1 MAETSLT
8 SSSPVQ
14 PSLPGRLV
22 GVLISPRATYA
33 AVAAR
38 PRAFG
43 ALAVVIVVTSL
54 AQAVFL
60 STEVGQD
67 AVLDQQVRVL
77 ESFGVTIPDEAYAQ
91 MESRVAW
98 APYTAAASQFVS
110 LPLMAAIVAGL
121 LVGVFSM
128 LLGGAATFR
137 HVYAVVAHSSVIIAV
152 QQLFSMPLSYAAG
165 KFSSADLGVFV
176 PMLEETSFA
185 ALFLGAIDLFIIWWA
200 INLATGVGVLYKR
213 GMSGTASGI
222 IGIYVFIA
230 CVLAII
236 RSGS

>member
-1 MAETSLT
+1 MVVSLVT
-8 SSSPVQ
+8 PSSPQQ
-14 PSLPGRLV
+14 PGLLRRLV
-22 GVLISPRATYA
+22 GVLVSPRATYA

-43 ALAVVIVVTSL
+43 ALAVVFLVTSL
-54 AQAVFL
+54 AQAIFL

-77 ESFGVTIPDEAYAQ
+77 ESFGVTIPDAAFAQ

-98 APYTAAASQFVS
+98 APYSTVASQLVF

-128 LLGGAATFR
+128 LLGGDATFR
-137 HVYAVVAHSSVIIAV
+137 HVYAVVAHSGAVIAV
-152 QQLFSMPLSYAAG
+152 QQLFAMPLSYAAG
-165 KFSSADLGVFV
+165 RFSSADLGVFV
-176 PMLEETSFA
+176 PMLEETSFT
-185 ALFLGAIDLFIIWWA
+185 ALFLGAIDLFIVWWA
-200 INLATGVGVLYKR
+200 VNLATGVGVLYKR
-213 GMSGTASGI
+213 GTGGTATGI

-230 CVLAII
+230 LVLAIF